1 MSGNALPPGL
11 SLLVD
16 ARALVE
22 SGWSQEA
29 DARDSD
35 GEPVEPWEERATSW
49 SLLGAIVA
57 VLEREAARERDIP
70 LNELA
75 AALTALA
82 QRVDS
87 DSLSAW
93 NDAPE
98 RSARDVADA
107 LTVAAELYAEP
118 ATPVWFGADTPR
130 TD

>member
-1 MSGNALPPGL
+1 MTEHDLPPGL
-11 SLLVD
+11 ALLAD

-35 GEPVEPWEERATSW
+35 GEPVEPWEARAASW

-57 VLEREAARERDIP
+57 VLEREAARDRDVP

-82 QRVDS
+82 HRVDS

-98 RSARDVADA
+98 RSAHDVANA
-107 LTVAAELYAEP
+107 LTVAAELYSEP
-118 ATPVWFGADTPR
+118 ATAAWFGADTPR

>member
-1 MSGNALPPGL
+1 MSDRGPPGL
-11 SLLVD
+11 ALLAE

-22 SGWSQEA
+22 RGWSQGT
-29 DARDSD
+29 DARATD
-35 GEPVEPWEERATSW
+35 GEPVEPWDERATSW

-57 VLEREAARERDIP
+57 VLEREAASDRDVP

-82 QRVDS
+82 HRVDS
-87 DSLSAW
+87 DSLTAW
-93 NDAPE
+93 NDAPN

-118 ATPVWFGADTPR
+118 AGTAWLR
-130 TD
+130 H